1 MLEIDALVVRNFLIA
16 LAIGALVG
24 IEREKHKATEH
35 PNSFGGVRT
44 FILLAQI
51 GAVSSWLSLH
61 LQSPWIFIVA
71 LLGVICA
78 VLTAYVIENR
88 QTQALGLT
96 SQISAITVCLLG
108 GAVMYGYAEI
118 AVVMAI
124 VTSAILTFKQ
134 PLHGFVARLGTDD
147 LVAAVKLAIATFIVL
162 PLLPNAPIDPW
173 LIFNPYKLW
182 LLVILISG
190 LSLLGYVAVR
200 ILGQAKGHAVAGLAG
215 GLVSSTA
222 VSLSFARLSRLAP
235 TGLATTGLATTGLA
249 TGLATTGLAT
259 TGLVTTGSAEMAPLM
274 KQQNHALAA
283 GILLAW
289 FMMCLRLLIMVG
301 LLSLSLLQQL
311 WPMLAAM
318 ALVSAVAALWFF
330 QQSRQQAISAGL
342 NQTET
347 AVKVANPFS
356 LLAAGQF
363 GLLFLAVLAI
373 VRLTELY
380 LPQQGLY
387 LVAAIAGTT
396 DVDAITLSMTEL
408 AKDQTK
414 LSLAASAIIIATLSN
429 TVVKALMVGVLGS
442 KMLGQKVGAAAG
454 AMVLAG
460 VLGLVFV

>member
-71 LLGVICA
+71 LLGVISA
-78 VLTAYVIENR
+78 VMTAYVIENR
-88 QTQALGLT
+88 RTQALGLT

-162 PLLPNAPIDPW
+162 PLLPNTPIDPW

-200 ILGQAKGHAVAGLAG
+200 ILGQARGHAVAGLAG

-235 TGLATTGLATTGLA
+235 TGVISSSSAPETAA
-249 TGLATTGLAT
+249 S
-259 TGLVTTGSAEMAPLM
+259 GLV
-274 KQQNHALAA
+274 KQQNDALAA

-301 LLSLSLLQQL
+301 LLSWSLFQQL

-318 ALVSAVAALWFF
+318 ALVSAVAAFWLF
-330 QQSRQQAISAGL
+330 QHSRQSTHLGGSA
-342 NQTET
+342 QHET
-347 AVKVANPFS
+347 AVKVTNPFS

-373 VRLTELY
+373 VRLAELY

-408 AKDQTK
+408 AKDQAK
-414 LSLAASAIIIATLSN
+414 LSLAASAIVIATLSN
-429 TVVKALMVGVLGS
+429 TVMKALMVAILGS
-442 KMLGQKVGAAAG
+442 KMLAQKVGVAAG
-454 AMVLAG
+454 AMVFAG
-460 VLGLVFV
+460 VLGLVFA

>member
-61 LQSPWIFIVA
+61 LRSPGIFIVA

-235 TGLATTGLATTGLA
+235 TGLATTGL
-249 TGLATTGLAT
+249 
-259 TGLVTTGSAEMAPLM
+259 VTTGSAEMAPLM

-330 QQSRQQAISAGL
+330 QQSRQQAISAGV

>member
-71 LLGVICA
+71 LLGVISA
-78 VLTAYVIENR
+78 VMTAYVIENR
-88 QTQALGLT
+88 RTQALGLT

-162 PLLPNAPIDPW
+162 PLLPNTPIDPW

-200 ILGQAKGHAVAGLAG
+200 ILGQARGHAVAGLAG

-235 TGLATTGLATTGLA
+235 TGVISSSSAPETAA
-249 TGLATTGLAT
+249 S
-259 TGLVTTGSAEMAPLM
+259 GLV
-274 KQQNHALAA
+274 KQQNDALAA

-301 LLSLSLLQQL
+301 LLSWSLFQQL

-318 ALVSAVAALWFF
+318 ALVSAVAAFGLF
-330 QQSRQQAISAGL
+330 QHSRQQTHLGGSA
-342 NQTET
+342 QHET
-347 AVKVANPFS
+347 AVKVTNPFS

-373 VRLTELY
+373 VRLAELY

-408 AKDQTK
+408 AKDQAK
-414 LSLAASAIIIATLSN
+414 LSLAASAIVIATLSN
-429 TVVKALMVGVLGS
+429 TVVKALMVAILGS
-442 KMLGQKVGAAAG
+442 KMLAQKVGVAAG
-454 AMVLAG
+454 AMVFAG
-460 VLGLVFV
+460 VLGLVFA

>member
-235 TGLATTGLATTGLA
+235 TGLATTGL
-249 TGLATTGLAT
+249 
-259 TGLVTTGSAEMAPLM
+259 VTTGSAEMAPLM

-330 QQSRQQAISAGL
+330 QQSRQQAISAGV